1 MRLRMFPPVAKALA
15 ALLIVVGLLLRL
27 SVALQVDPMQPY
39 FIGGGD
45 TAWYLAMGE
54 GLMAGILQGVERGIS
69 RAGLQF
75 VNSAH
80 NIPPLYMIFVG
91 LWQRAASPDA
101 AVIGIWVSQSLLS
114 VLTGLLTADAARRLA
129 RSAWAGLFV
138 LAVMMLDP
146 SQILEPRHILTE
158 TLYITLMTASIWAYL
173 VWMVD
178 VKTLRPRAALG
189 VGVLLALGSLTRA
202 VGIAYPLVVCAHLL
216 WRWRSQWRRAVAAAG
231 LLLAT
236 YLALTSTWTV
246 YNVVV
251 WDRFLYLSDQFLP
264 AVWRGAT
271 AADGEPHENDA
282 LLLADATPDPDC
294 DGDCTPRIT
303 LDLYAQQALRFIT
316 EDLSGYVSL
325 RLSELGESILQPHA
339 ATTLPGE
346 SLRALAADWAHSGFT
361 WEGLLRLTSGDDFW
375 LKLTIY
381 VFKYAGYGLMLV
393 GLWRLRGRFEL
404 AAVPLSF
411 ILYTVAIHVVL
422 LALPRYIFPI
432 MPMVWMLAGAALM
445 PLVRSRGESPPAAA
459 PAPPV

>member
-1 MRLRMFPPVAKALA
+1 MRLRTSPPAASALA
-15 ALLIVVGLLLRL
+15 ALLVVVGLLLRL
-27 SVALQVDPMQPY
+27 SVALQGNPMQPY
-39 FIGGGD
+39 FGSGGD

-54 GLMAGILQGVERGIS
+54 GLMAGILEGVERGFS

-75 VNSAH
+75 VNSAY
-80 NIPPLYMIFVG
+80 NIPPLYVIFVG
-91 LWQRAASPDA
+91 VWQRIAPPDG
-101 AVIGIWVSQSLLS
+101 AVIGIWISQSLLS

-129 RSAWAGLFV
+129 RSTWAGLFV

-158 TLYITLMTASIWAYL
+158 TLYITLMTASVWAYL

-178 VKTLRPRAALG
+178 VKTLRPQAALG

-202 VGIAYPLVVCAHLL
+202 VGIAYPLMVCAHLL
-216 WRWRSQWRRAVAAAG
+216 WRWRAQWRRAVAAIG

-236 YLALTSTWTV
+236 YFALTSTWTV
-246 YNVVV
+246 YNVVA
-251 WDRFLYLSDQFLP
+251 WDRFLYLSDQFFP

-271 AADGEPHENDA
+271 GADGQPHENDA
-282 LLLADATPDPDC
+282 LLLADAAPDPDC
-294 DGDCTPRIT
+294 EGDCTPRIT
-303 LDLYAQQALRFIT
+303 LDLYARQALRFIT
-316 EDLSGYVSL
+316 EDLTGYVSL

-346 SLRALAADWAHSGFT
+346 SLRALAADWARGGFT
-361 WEGLLRLTSGDDFW
+361 WEGLMRLVSGDDFW

-381 VFKYAGYGLMLV
+381 VFKYAGYGLMLI
-393 GLWRLRGRFEL
+393 GLWRLRGRMDL
-404 AAVPLSF
+404 ALVPLSF
-411 ILYTVAIHVVL
+411 IVYTVAIHVVL

-445 PLVRSRGESPPAAA
+445 PRARSHDESPPTAA